1 MKVAFTTVSV
11 SCDRLARFAR
21 RTRSGEHGKSF
32 LRRKGYRILERN
44 ARSVFGEL
52 DLVAQRNGTL
62 VFVEVK
68 ARKSPVYGGASHA
81 VDARKQARLI
91 RLAAAYLARQGLRH
105 QSCRFDVI
113 LCGGDGPSPKVTQH
127 IENAFEVPGEDARW

>member
-1 MKVAFTTVSV
+1 MKRVGRTIGQAAESEA
-11 SCDRLARFAR
+11 AR
-21 RTRSGEHGKSF
+21 F

-68 ARKSPVYGGASHA
+68 ARRSSAYGGAPHA
-81 VDARKQARLI
+81 VDARKQARLV
-91 RLAAAYLARQGLRH
+91 RLAAVYLARHGLRN

-113 LCGGDGPSPKVTQH
+113 LCAGDGPSPKVTQH